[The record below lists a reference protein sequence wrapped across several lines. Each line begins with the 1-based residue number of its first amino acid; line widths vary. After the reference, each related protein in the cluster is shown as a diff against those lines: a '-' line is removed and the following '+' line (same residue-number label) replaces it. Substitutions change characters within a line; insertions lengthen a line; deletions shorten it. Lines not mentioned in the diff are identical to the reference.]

1 MENKNVEHRNMEHKN
16 IENKVKSAFENATPD
31 IYDTIA
37 SDIKNSKGK
46 VIPMMKKRNN
56 RITRGVAIAAA
67 FALVVAGAFAL
78 NNISKKD
85 EIISV
90 VSLDVNP
97 GIEIQLKKDNVVKEV
112 VALNEDGKKIVDNMD
127 FEGSKLEVALNA
139 LVGSMVKNGYL
150 SDMANSIL
158 VSVEGKDEAKNT
170 ELQNWVSAEI
180 EKILGGSNLSGA
192 VLSQTV
198 TENEELKNLADVY
211 GISLGKA
218 RLISEIAKKNTQY
231 KVEDLAG
238 LSINELNLLSEGK
251 GHHVEHVTASG
262 TASSKGYIGEEKA
275 IGIAFEHAGVAE
287 ADTYPNAYAEVQYD
301 LNVEAELDMEDGVMV
316 YEVDF
321 QTAEYEYEYEID
333 AKTGKILNSH
343 KEPRE
348 LDDMQDDD
356 LDDIYDDDDH
366 DDDWDGDDMAL
377 QAPAS
382 DIGREKAKNIALNH
396 AGVSAADARDIEV
409 ELDRENGVTV
419 YEVSFDAANYDYD
432 YEIHAET
439 GAVLQARKERD

>member
-1 MENKNVEHRNMEHKN
+1 MEKKNMEH
-16 IENKVKSAFENATPD
+16 KVKSAFENATPD

-37 SDIKNSKGK
+37 RDIKNSKGK
-46 VIPMMKKRNN
+46 VIPMMTTSYRWMKK
-56 RITRGVAIAAA
+56 AIAVAAA
-67 FALVVAGAFAL
+67 FALVITGAFAV
-78 NNISKKD
+78 NYFRMVN
-85 EIISV
+85 EVISV

-112 VALNEDGKKIVDNMD
+112 IALNEDGKKIVDNMD

-170 ELQNWVSAEI
+170 ELQNRISAEI
-180 EKILGGSNLSGA
+180 EKILGGSNLNGA

-198 TENEELKNLADVY
+198 IENDELKNLADTY

-238 LSINELNLLSEGK
+238 LTINELNLLSEGK
-251 GHHVEHVTASG
+251 GHHVEHMTASG
-262 TASSKGYIGEEKA
+262 TASSKGYIGEQKA
-275 IGIAFEHAGVAE
+275 IKIAFEHAGVAD
-287 ADTYPNAYAEVQYD
+287 ADTYPNAYAEVQYE
-301 LNVEAELDMEDGVMV
+301 LQVEAELDMEAGVMV

-321 QTAEYEYEYEID
+321 GTAEYEFEYEID

-343 KEPRE
+343 KETRG
-348 LDDMQDDD
+348 LDDVVQN
-356 LDDIYDDDDH
+356 H
-366 DDDWDGDDMAL
+366 HPHHGNTNGVANGN
-377 QAPAS
+377 S

-396 AGVSAADARDIEV
+396 AGVSAANARDIEV
-409 ELDRENGVTV
+409 ELDKENGVTV
-419 YEVSFDAANYDYD
+419 YEVSFDAAGYDYN
-432 YEIHAET
+432 YEIDAVTGKVLKAE
-439 GAVLQARKERD
+439 KERD